1 MTLEEQLKA
10 IILEKYKSVRAF
22 TQEISVPYS
31 SVDSILKRPNGIKNA
46 GVSLMLK
53 IFDALDL
60 DIESIQTDTLAPKMH
75 IPSDM
80 LLTPKEKQMLDLHRK
95 SSQQGITIDFE
106 SITNAIYKTLQDLRL
121 LREQEEQTK
130 QQRQKLHG
138 DTDAAPPGDPGEHEG
153 RKTP

>member
-31 SVDSILKRPNGIKNA
+31 TLDNILKRPNGIKNA
-46 GVSLMLK
+46 GVGLMLK

-60 DIESIQTDTLAPKMH
+60 DIESIPTGILAPKKH
-75 IPSDM
+75 PVPEDRQPGEPKKAEYTGYIFNFEPVAEAINKA
-80 LLTPKEKQMLDLHRK
+80 LTDAMDEVMDEVIKDVGEEESAQIIERIRRK
-95 SSQQGITIDFE
+95 
-106 SITNAIYKTLQDLRL
+106 LR
-121 LREQEEQTK
+121 
-130 QQRQKLHG
+130 G
-138 DTDAAPPGDPGEHEG
+138 DTDEG